1 MTLRLRKPRLDGP
14 GKYNP
19 CVLHTLPRVDIIGSG
34 MHFVLDPDHRAGC
47 VCSWRRVGR
56 GGDSSV
62 GRGRTTG
69 RGGNGLKTW
78 VQIRDLGECI
88 CFFFPFLSLSFLF
101 YKGSLIYLME
111 KL

>member
-1 MTLRLRKPRLDGP
+1 MCVRLEEG
-14 GKYNP
+14 
-19 CVLHTLPRVDIIGSG
+19 
-34 MHFVLDPDHRAGC
+34 
-47 VCSWRRVGR
+47 WEGR
-56 GGDSSV
+56 GLFSWEGTHHWQ
-62 GRGRTTG
+62 RWE
-69 RGGNGLKTW
+69 GLKTW